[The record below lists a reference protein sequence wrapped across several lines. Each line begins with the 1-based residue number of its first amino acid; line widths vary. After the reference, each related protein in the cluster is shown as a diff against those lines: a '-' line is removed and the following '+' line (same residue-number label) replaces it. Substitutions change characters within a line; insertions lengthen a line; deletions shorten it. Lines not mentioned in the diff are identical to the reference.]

1 MLASSAPQRPRLPWR
16 VHLPDLDGK
25 GLWRAA
31 EATIITPSS
40 LSPLPPPSPPTQRVT
55 LRAPDVPGVSPL
67 PHWAGPRS
75 SQPAYW
81 GGQGVSWHW
90 GRGRAAVHTACGSAS
105 ARASLSGRAEPEAGS
120 AAAGVWRP

>member
-40 LSPLPPPSPPTQRVT
+40 LPPLPPSPPTQRVT

-75 SQPAYW
+75 GQPAYW
-81 GGQGVSWHW
+81 GDRACPGTGGV
-90 GRGRAAVHTACGSAS
+90 AAQPYTPPVAPPLR
-105 ARASLSGRAEPEAGS
+105 ARA
-120 AAAGVWRP
+120 